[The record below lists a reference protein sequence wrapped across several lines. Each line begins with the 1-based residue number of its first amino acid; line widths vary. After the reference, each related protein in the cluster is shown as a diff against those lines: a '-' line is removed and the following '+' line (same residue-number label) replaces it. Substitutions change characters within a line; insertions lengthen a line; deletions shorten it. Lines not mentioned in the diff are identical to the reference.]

1 MGGRG
6 SGRVF
11 WRIFQINL
19 TPSGRIKTPKKG
31 ERERSIKRVKHEKK
45 RKQKIY
51 KFSFNFFI
59 SKCNKN
65 NNRVGG
71 RFYFILF
78 YLKKK
83 SSSGGG
89 GGKKKEKKK

>member
-1 MGGRG
+1 
-6 SGRVF
+6 
-11 WRIFQINL
+11 L

-78 YLKKK
+78 KKKK

-89 GGKKKEKKK
+89 GKKKRKEKMIRYCPSGTV